1 MACGL
6 FVFVNTVSL
15 NAVTSIH
22 LYNIYDCFSSTV
34 TKLSSVTENKIG
46 SPKILSLQGK
56 ECRGLRGFL
65 Y

>member
-22 LYNIYDCFSSTV
+22 LYTIHDCFSSPV
-34 TKLSSVTENKIG
+34 TKLSSVTENKTG
-46 SPKILSLQGK
+46 SPKILAL
-56 ECRGLRGFL
+56 
-65 Y
+65 